1 LAGLDFC
8 KNCNVETVAYKN
20 KPVDLKQVL
29 EAAVKRVGLTK
40 SPDVVKG
47 TKGLLNK
54 TKTPEPLEKGLLRA
68 RAEVSIFKDGTI
80 RFDATNAIL
89 TQFRPG
95 EVGLSVEKAHTLGYE
110 NDMMGNHWNPP
121 SSFALLRSRTLLSQR
136 HAHNIC

>member
-1 LAGLDFC
+1 
-8 KNCNVETVAYKN
+8 
-20 KPVDLKQVL
+20 VL

-54 TKTPEPLEKGLLRA
+54 RRPLSRLR
-68 RAEVSIFKDGTI
+68 RDCESEAEVSIFKDGTI
-80 RFDATNAIL
+80 RFDATKCIL

-110 NDMMGNHWNPP
+110 NDMNGKPLESP
-121 SSFALLRSRTLLSQR
+121 EQLCALEVQDLVVPETAR
-136 HAHNIC
+136 NIC